1 MSDISFE
8 HVLSSQYTVFDGLA
22 GMHVEDIY
30 QDRQGFLWIATADGG
45 VSRFDSA
52 RFDTFGLK
60 DGLPNLTVMAIA
72 EEVDGR
78 LLFGTF
84 GGGIAAYDGRDF
96 QVYTT
101 EHGLPSNEILGLQAQ
116 PDGSILVLT
125 SAGVAWFAEGCCV
138 KCITDVGGQPLGRVY
153 DMATDMGGTTWLA
166 AWRGVISLDGRR
178 MGFGDEVNQWP
189 WKFAQDPSGHLWIS
203 FHYTGTEVLIGR
215 YDPRDQHLECINVGK
230 GDEGVVNHGTRH
242 VRADERGWLWLTHRG
257 VVVHDGQE
265 WHPFSASL
273 PDIDFSATRLTYEDR
288 EGNIWIGLWGGG
300 LIFCDPASIRHY
312 TEADGLP
319 DREIR
324 HLGEDHEGRM
334 WIGTMAGMACMEEGQ
349 VVPVET
355 EEIVSAL
362 VVDGQGQVWSGGGA
376 GKVYKWEGQTPQAIP
391 VAEGTHPEEI
401 AGLCEDGQGRIWVG
415 TSDGRFGWIEKN
427 RFIHL
432 DECSTALQ
440 DQDGVFW
447 VGALLRDQDG
457 VLWIGSVGVV
467 PALWCYE
474 DGHLHPAE
482 LAEAESIAYINV
494 LWEHQNTLWIG
505 TAKGLFTLDLASREV
520 RHFTAEQFGLSA
532 NGILALTADPQ
543 GSIWIGTSGGG
554 VLRYDGQTFQSIR
567 LGPSALENKVEAVLC
582 DRRGR
587 MWFGTRAGL
596 VAYQPGHTP
605 PRLVIRAVMAG
616 TRFAAP
622 EAVSCPE
629 STPEIR
635 IHFQGISFRT
645 GAGQMRY
652 SHRLLGHSPA
662 EPWSAFTVADAVA
675 YNALPVGEYRFEV
688 RTMDRDGLLSEVAGL
703 EIQILPDAKTER
715 IHALEKALRAADH
728 VVHSQSWAMRHVMEQ
743 TVRVAETAMT
753 VLVLGETGTGK
764 GLLAQTIH
772 ETSTRR
778 KRPFI
783 QVNCGALPAGLVE
796 SELFGHEKGAFTGA
810 ASRQLG
816 RFELADGG
824 TLFLDEIGD
833 LPLESQRVLLH
844 ILEENALTRVGGEQ
858 PVSVDVRVL
867 AATNRDLRQAIQ
879 EGTFREDLFYRLSVF
894 TIELPP
900 LRQRQEDIPSLAAH
914 FAERYAQHLRRP
926 VPTIDEGVV
935 AHLQGYAWPGN
946 VRELEHLIQRAVLLC
961 KDGVIRVEDL
971 PFLLVGQRAGDT
983 DARKPFSPLAQS
995 AEGEDEQQQLV
1006 EALQATNWM
1015 IYGERGAARLLGMNP
1030 EKLRYRMQKYG
1041 LRRPKKS

>member
-52 RFDTFGLK
+52 RFNTFGLK

-72 EEVDGR
+72 EDADGR

-84 GGGIAAYDGRDF
+84 GGGIAAYDGRGF

-101 EHGLPSNEILGLQAQ
+101 EHGLPSNKILGLQAQ
-116 PDGSILVLT
+116 PDGLIIVLT
-125 SAGVAWFAEGCCV
+125 DAGVAWFVEGHCTR
-138 KCITDVGGQPLGRVY
+138 CITDVGGQPLRRVR
-153 DMATDMGGTTWLA
+153 DMATDAGGTTWLA
-166 AWRGVISLDGRR
+166 TLRGVLSLDGRY
-178 MGFGDEVNQWP
+178 MGIGEGAGQWP

-203 FHYTGTEVLIGR
+203 FHYTSSEVLIGR
-215 YDPRDQHLECINVGK
+215 YDPQDQQLAFVDVGK
-230 GDEGVVNHGTRH
+230 GDEGVVEHGTRH
-242 VRADERGWLWLTHRG
+242 VRADDRGWLWLTHRG
-257 VVVHDGQE
+257 VMVFDGQE

-300 LIFCDPASIRHY
+300 LVFCDPVSIRRY

-324 HLGEDHEGRM
+324 CLGEDLGGRV
-334 WIGTMAGMACMEEGQ
+334 WIGTMGGMACMEEGQ
-349 VVPVET
+349 IRPVKT
-355 EEIVSAL
+355 GEIVSAI
-362 VVDGQGQVWSGGGA
+362 VVDSQGQVWSGGDV

-391 VAEGTHPEEI
+391 VTEETHPEEI
-401 AGLCEDGQGRIWVG
+401 AGLCEDGEGRIWVG
-415 TSDGRFGWIEKN
+415 TSESRFGWIEGSC
-427 RFIHL
+427 FISL
-432 DECSTALQ
+432 ECGTALQ
-440 DQDGVFW
+440 DQDESFW
-447 VGALLRDQDG
+447 IGSLLRDQDG
-457 VLWIGSVGVV
+457 VFWLGSVGEV
-467 PALWCYE
+467 PALYCYE
-474 DGHLHPAE
+474 DGHLHPADI
-482 LAEAESIAYINV
+482 AEVESIAYVNV
-494 LWEHQNTLWIG
+494 LWEHQNTLWVG
-505 TAKGLFTLDLASREV
+505 TGKGLFALNLQSRQV
-520 RHFTAEQFGLSA
+520 YHFTAEQFGLSA
-532 NGILALTADPQ
+532 NGILALTADSQ
-543 GSIWIGTSGGG
+543 DNIWMGTSGGG

-582 DRRGR
+582 DRLGR
-587 MWFGTRAGL
+587 LWFGTRAGL

-605 PRLVIRAVMAG
+605 PRLVIREVMAG
-616 TRFAAP
+616 TRLAAP

-652 SHRLLGHSPA
+652 SHRLLGDGPT
-662 EPWSAFTVADAVA
+662 EQWSAFTAADAVT
-675 YNALPVGEYRFEV
+675 YNALPVGEYCFEV
-688 RTMDRDGLLSEVAGL
+688 RTMDRDGLLSEVASV

-715 IHALEKALRAADH
+715 IHALENVLRTTDH
-728 VVHSQSWAMRHVMEQ
+728 VVHSQSWSMRQVLEQ
-743 TVRVAETAMT
+743 TMRVAETAMT

-764 GLLAQTIH
+764 GLLAQVIH

-778 KRPFI
+778 MRPFI
-783 QVNCGALPAGLVE
+783 HVNCGALPAGLVE

-810 ASRQLG
+810 DSRQLG

-844 ILEENALTRVGGEQ
+844 ILEENTLTRVGGQQ
-858 PVSVDVRVL
+858 PVKVDVRVI

-894 TIELPP
+894 TLELPP
-900 LRQRQEDIPSLAAH
+900 LRQRQEDIPTLAAH

-926 VPTIDEGVV
+926 VPTLDEGVV

-946 VRELEHLIQRAVLLC
+946 VRELEHLINRAVLLC
-961 KDGVIRVEDL
+961 EDGVIR
-971 PFLLVGQRAGDT
+971 AGDLLLPSVGRP
-983 DARKPFSPLAQS
+983 AGEAVPPAP
-995 AEGEDEQQQLV
+995 AAGEGLDEKQQLV
-1006 EALQATNWM
+1006 EALQATHWR
-1015 IYGERGAARLLGMNP
+1015 IYGVHGAAALLGMHP

-1041 LRRPKKS
+1041 LQRPKK

>member
-30 QDRQGFLWIATADGG
+30 QDRQGFLWVATADGG

-72 EEVDGR
+72 EEEDGR

-84 GGGIAAYDGRDF
+84 GGGLAAYDGRGF
-96 QVYTT
+96 EVYTT
-101 EHGLPSNEILGLQAQ
+101 EHDLPSNEILGLQAQ
-116 PDGSILVLT
+116 PDGSMLVLT
-125 SAGVAWFAEGCCV
+125 GAGVTWFGEGRCI
-138 KCITDVGGQPLGRVY
+138 KCITEVGGQPLGQVY
-153 DMATDMGGTTWLA
+153 DMATDAGGTTWLA
-166 AWRGVISLDGRR
+166 TVRQGVISLEGQR
-178 MGFGDEVNQWP
+178 MDIGNQAVQWP
-189 WKFAQDPSGHLWIS
+189 WKFAQDPAGHLWIAFGYS
-203 FHYTGTEVLIGR
+203 GSEVLIGC
-215 YDPRDQHLECINVGK
+215 YDPRDQHLACINVGK
-230 GDEGVVNHGTRH
+230 GDEGVAQSGTRH
-242 VRADERGWLWLTHRG
+242 VRVDERGWLWLSRRG
-257 VVVHDGQE
+257 VMLYDGQE
-265 WHPFSASL
+265 WHSFSASL

-300 LIFCDPASIRHY
+300 LIFCDPTSIRRY
-312 TEADGLP
+312 TEADDLP
-319 DREIR
+319 DREIC

-349 VVPVET
+349 VRPVKTGET
-355 EEIVSAL
+355 VWAM
-362 VVDGQGQVWSGGGA
+362 VVDGQGQVWSSGGG
-376 GKVYKWEGQTPQAIP
+376 GKVYKWEDQTPQPIS
-391 VAEGTHPEEI
+391 VAEATQLETI
-401 AGLCEDGQGRIWVG
+401 VGLCEDGQGRIWVG
-415 TSDGRFGWIEKN
+415 TSEGRFGWIEEN
-427 RFIHL
+427 RFILL
-432 DECSTALQ
+432 DECSTLLQNQDKGFWIGALLP
-440 DQDGVFW
+440 DQDG
-447 VGALLRDQDG
+447 LLW
-457 VLWIGSVGVV
+457 LGSHGVV
-467 PALWCYE
+467 PALYCYE
-474 DGHLHPAE
+474 DGHMHPADI
-482 LAEAESIAYINV
+482 AEAESIAYVNV
-494 LWEHQNTLWIG
+494 LWEHQNTLWVG
-505 TAKGLFTLDLASREV
+505 TGKGLFALDLSSRQV

-543 GSIWIGTSGGG
+543 GHIWMGTSGGG

-567 LGPSALENKVEAVLC
+567 LGPSALENMVEAVLC
-582 DRRGR
+582 DHRGR
-587 MWFGTRAGL
+587 LWFGTRAGL
-596 VAYQPGHTP
+596 VSYQPGHTP
-605 PRLVIRAVMAG
+605 PRLVIREVMAG
-616 TRFAAP
+616 TRLATP

-652 SHRLLGHSPA
+652 SHRLLGHGPT
-662 EPWSAFTVADAVA
+662 EQWSAFTAADAVA
-675 YNALPVGEYRFEV
+675 YSALPVGEYRFEV
-688 RTMDRDGLLSEVAGL
+688 RTMDRDGLLSEAASV
-703 EIQILPDAKTER
+703 EIQVVPDAKTER
-715 IHALEKALRAADH
+715 IHALEKALQATDH
-728 VVHSQSWAMRHVMEQ
+728 VVHSESWAMRQVMEQ

-764 GLLAQTIH
+764 GLIAHTIH

-783 QVNCGALPAGLVE
+783 HVNCGALPAGLVE

-810 ASRQLG
+810 DTRQLG

-833 LPLESQRVLLH
+833 LPLESQRVLLN
-844 ILEENALTRVGGEQ
+844 ILEEHALTRVGGQQ
-858 PVSVDVRVL
+858 PVPVDVRVV

-879 EGTFREDLFYRLSVF
+879 EGAFREDLFYRLSVF
-894 TIELPP
+894 TLELPP
-900 LRQRQEDIPSLAAH
+900 LRQRQEDIPDLAAH

-926 VPTIDEGVV
+926 VPTLDAGVV

-946 VRELEHLIQRAVLLC
+946 VRELEHLIHRAVLLC
-961 KDGVIRVEDL
+961 EGGVIRVSDL
-971 PFLLVGQRAGDT
+971 LLPSVGRRD
-983 DARKPFSPLAQS
+983 
-995 AEGEDEQQQLV
+995 GEAVPPAPAVSDDLDEKQQLV
-1006 EALQATNWM
+1006 AALQATNWM
-1015 IYGERGAARLLGMNP
+1015 IYGERGAAHLLGMNP

>member
-1 MSDISFE
+1 MWKTSTKTAMAFSG
-8 HVLSSQYTVFDGLA
+8 SPRPTVASVGSTAPGSIRLA
-22 GMHVEDIY
+22 
-30 QDRQGFLWIATADGG
+30 
-45 VSRFDSA
+45 SR
-52 RFDTFGLK
+52 T
-60 DGLPNLTVMAIA
+60 GLPNLTVMAIA
-72 EEVDGR
+72 EDADGR

-84 GGGIAAYDGRDF
+84 GGGLAAYDGRGF

-101 EHGLPSNEILGLQAQ
+101 EHGLPSNEIVSLQAQ

-125 SAGVAWFAEGCCV
+125 GAGVAWFV
-138 KCITDVGGQPLGRVY
+138 QDRCIRSITEVGGQPLGRVY
-153 DMATDMGGTTWLA
+153 DMATDAAGTTWLA
-166 AWRGVISLDGRR
+166 TWGGVFSLDGRC
-178 MGFGDEVNQWP
+178 MGLDEGAGQWP

-203 FHYTGTEVLIGR
+203 FHYTGRGVLIGR
-215 YDPRDQHLECINVGK
+215 YDPHDQHLAFINVGM
-230 GDEGVVNHGTRH
+230 GDEAVVQHGTRH

-257 VVVHDGQE
+257 VMVHDGQE
-265 WHPFSASL
+265 WQSFSASL
-273 PDIDFSATRLTYEDR
+273 PDIDFSGTRLTYEDR

-300 LIFCDPASIRHY
+300 LIFCDPTSIRRY

-324 HLGEDHEGRM
+324 CLGEDSEGQM
-334 WIGTMAGMACMEEGQ
+334 WIGTMGGMACMEEGQ
-349 VVPVET
+349 IRLVGT
-355 EEIVSAL
+355 GEIVSAI
-362 VVDGQGQVWSGGGA
+362 VVDGQGQVWSGGNA
-376 GKVYKWEGQTPQAIP
+376 GKVYKWEGQTPQAIA
-391 VAEGTHPEEI
+391 VIEEIHPEEI
-401 AGLCEDGQGRIWVG
+401 SGLCEDGQGRIWVG
-415 TSDGRFGWIEKN
+415 TSESRFGWIEKD
-427 RFIHL
+427 RFIPL
-432 DECSTALQ
+432 ECGTALQ
-440 DQDGVFW
+440 DQEGMFWVGSLLQDRDGVFW
-447 VGALLRDQDG
+447 L
-457 VLWIGSVGVV
+457 GSVGIV
-467 PALWCYE
+467 PALYCYE
-474 DGHLHPAE
+474 DGHLHPADI
-482 LAEAESIAYINV
+482 AEAESIAYVYV
-494 LWEHQNTLWIG
+494 LWEYENTLWIG
-505 TAKGLFTLDLASREV
+505 TGKGLFALDLSSREV
-520 RHFTAEQFGLSA
+520 RRFTAEQFGLSA
-532 NGILALTADPQ
+532 NGILALTADSQ
-543 GSIWIGTSGGG
+543 GHIWMGTSGGG
-554 VLRYDGQTFQSIR
+554 VLRYDGETFQSIR

-587 MWFGTRAGL
+587 LWFGTRAGL

-605 PRLVIRAVMAG
+605 PRLVIREVMAG
-616 TRFAAP
+616 TLLAAP

-652 SHRLLGHSPA
+652 SHRLVGHGPA
-662 EPWSAFTVADAVA
+662 EPWSAFTAADTVA
-675 YNALPVGEYRFEV
+675 YNALSVGEYRFEV
-688 RTMDRDGLLSEVAGL
+688 RTMDRDGLLSEVASL

-715 IHALEKALRAADH
+715 IHALESVLRATDH
-728 VVHSQSWAMRHVMEQ
+728 VVHSQSWAMRQVMEQ

-783 QVNCGALPAGLVE
+783 QVNCGALPTGLVE

-858 PVSVDVRVL
+858 PVSVDVRVI

-894 TIELPP
+894 TLELPP

-926 VPTIDEGVV
+926 APTLDEGVV
-935 AHLQGYAWPGN
+935 GHLQGYAWPGN
-946 VRELEHLIQRAVLLC
+946 VRELEHLINRAVLLC
-961 KDGVIRVEDL
+961 EDGVIRVGDL
-971 PFLLVGQRAGDT
+971 LLPSVGRRAGDPVPP
-983 DARKPFSPLAQS
+983 APA
-995 AEGEDEQQQLV
+995 AGEDLDEKQQLV

-1015 IYGERGAARLLGMNP
+1015 IYGERGAANLLGMNP
-1030 EKLRYRMQKYG
+1030 EKLRYRMRKYG

>member
-52 RFDTFGLK
+52 RFDNFGLK

-72 EEVDGR
+72 EDADGR

-84 GGGIAAYDGRDF
+84 GGGLAAYDGRDF

-101 EHGLPSNEILGLQAQ
+101 EHGLPSNEIVGLQAQ

-125 SAGVAWFAEGCCV
+125 GAGVAWFAEGRCT
-138 KCITDVGGQPLGRVY
+138 KCLTEVGGQPLGRVY
-153 DMATDMGGTTWLA
+153 DMATDAAGTTWLA
-166 AWRGVISLDGRR
+166 TVSRGILSLDGRCI
-178 MGFGDEVNQWP
+178 GLDEEAGQWP

-203 FHYTGTEVLIGR
+203 FHYTGRGVLVGR
-215 YDPRDQHLECINVGK
+215 YDPRNQHLAFINVGM
-230 GDEGVVNHGTRH
+230 GDEEVVQHETRH
-242 VRADERGWLWLTHRG
+242 VRTDERGWLWLTHRG
-257 VVVHDGQE
+257 VMVHDGQG
-265 WHPFSASL
+265 WQSFSASL
-273 PDIDFSATRLTYEDR
+273 PDVDFSGTRLTYEDR

-300 LIFCDPASIRHY
+300 LIFCDPTSIRRY

-324 HLGEDHEGRM
+324 CLGEDFEGRM
-334 WIGTMAGMACMEEGQ
+334 WIGTMGGMACMEEGQ
-349 VVPVET
+349 ICPVKT
-355 EEIVSAL
+355 GEIVSAI
-362 VVDGQGQVWSGGGA
+362 VVDGQGQAWSGGNA
-376 GKVYKWEGQTPQAIP
+376 GKVYKWKGQTPQVIS
-391 VAEGTHPEEI
+391 VAEETHPEEI
-401 AGLCEDGQGRIWVG
+401 SGLCEDSEGRIWVG
-415 TSDGRFGWIEKN
+415 TSESRFGWIEEN
-427 RFIHL
+427 RFIPL
-432 DECSTALQ
+432 ECGTSLQ
-440 DQDGVFW
+440 DWVFWVGSLLQDRDGVFW
-447 VGALLRDQDG
+447 M
-457 VLWIGSVGVV
+457 GSVGVV
-467 PALWCYE
+467 PALYCYE
-474 DGHLHPAE
+474 DGHLHPADI
-482 LAEAESIAYINV
+482 AEVESIAYVYV
-494 LWEHQNTLWIG
+494 LWEYQNTLWIG
-505 TAKGLFTLDLASREV
+505 TAKGLFTLDLSSREV
-520 RHFTAEQFGLSA
+520 RRFTAEQFGLSA
-532 NGILALTADPQ
+532 NGILALTVDSQ
-543 GSIWIGTSGGG
+543 GNIWMGTSGGG

-567 LGPSALENKVEAVLC
+567 LGPSALENKVETVLC
-582 DRRGR
+582 DRRGGL
-587 MWFGTRAGL
+587 WFGTRAGL

-605 PRLVIRAVMAG
+605 PRLVIREVMAG
-616 TRFAAP
+616 TLLTAP

-652 SHRLLGHSPA
+652 SHRLVGHGPT
-662 EPWSAFTVADAVA
+662 EQWSAFTAADEVA
-675 YNALPVGEYRFEV
+675 YSIPPVGEYCFEV
-688 RTMDRDGLLSEVAGL
+688 RTMDRDGLLSEVASL

-715 IHALEKALRAADH
+715 IHALESVLRATDH
-728 VVHSQSWAMRHVMEQ
+728 VVHSQSWAMRQVMEQ

-783 QVNCGALPAGLVE
+783 QVNCGALPTGLVE

-858 PVSVDVRVL
+858 PVSVDVRVI

-894 TIELPP
+894 TLELPP
-900 LRQRQEDIPSLAAH
+900 LRQRQEDIPALAAH

-926 VPTIDEGVV
+926 VPTLDEGVV
-935 AHLQGYAWPGN
+935 SHLQGYAWPGN
-946 VRELEHLIQRAVLLC
+946 VRELEHLINRAVLLC
-961 KDGVIRVEDL
+961 EDGVIRVGDL
-971 PFLLVGQRAGDT
+971 LLPSVGRRAGD
-983 DARKPFSPLAQS
+983 AGPPAP
-995 AEGEDEQQQLV
+995 AAGEGLDEKQQLV

-1030 EKLRYRMQKYG
+1030 EKLRYRMRKYG
-1041 LRRPKKS
+1041 LSRPKK